1 MMNYRSTNLVIL
13 NGRLG
18 QDSQVKQI
26 AENRF
31 MVTFS
36 IATSSSSAPATAAGR
51 IRRSGT
57 AACSSAAA
65 QTAWPTGSSK
75 ALS

>member
-31 MVTFS
+31 MVTFR
-36 IATSSSSAPATAAGR
+36 SAPATAAGR